1 MKSCTLVFF
10 NILTIFAFLGAFFVP
25 LNTFLGNAPSLRFAC
40 THSACVASPITTA
53 TMASSATASTEA
65 ATAAEQPNF
74 TNLIV
79 FARFDGEAE
88 FINEIYNGV
97 SVKQLIDD
105 SYSNADYSVR
115 DYYYRVSNGNVN
127 MQNVYLLDSS
137 DGSLELSRNRGYYY
151 AKADGNAGGY
161 EESEYNLRVSQLQQD
176 WASAV
181 TTALTTGG
189 GSISSIDGSQTF
201 TVDDLDKNGD
211 GKIDSITVIY
221 KYSTEFSAGWKS
233 CLWNYQ
239 TYTDRVSLTSPSGKT
254 VTSFAYVQMT
264 YDYSYSYL
272 NEGGSKRFANMKTMI
287 HEMGHIFGL
296 KDLYNTSSQSPV
308 YYMSAMANA
317 LSPVPQFISAKER
330 ESLGW
335 LGASNVQQ
343 ITTAGQYTVNVTSS
357 EIGNGVVAFKCKLQ
371 SKNKTL
377 YLEYRKFDGATNKYD
392 TQAKR
397 ISSST
402 IGLMPTITIKSG
414 LVCFLVD
421 SDTTFPSN
429 MYGSSGY
436 WSYEVLGGQNA
447 TKNDSALAADESLTI
462 TSALSV
468 EVVSVDEDKLTF
480 KVVGTDIAQTQTH
493 THNLDK
499 VNAKAASCTEAGYI
513 EHYKC
518 SSCGKLFLES
528 GAEVSAADIAVEAVG
543 HLPVTVS
550 GKTPTC
556 QETGLSDGSK
566 CNTCGEILVPQT
578 TLNKL
583 AHVESDWIIE
593 KPATTSE
600 AGSKYKK
607 CTNCGTRMQTQ
618 PIPKLDNTSGGS
630 GSGSGTGDG
639 DKDDNAGGET
649 DDGNTGGDKGDEGAG
664 DPSGDET
671 TPPVTA
677 NQSSGL
683 TLTQIVIITTS
694 SGVLILVVALIIVSR
709 IKATKH
715 RRTHRRYYDS

>member
-10 NILTIFAFLGAFFVP
+10 NILTIFAFLGAFFVLP
-25 LNTFLGNAPSLRFAC
+25 NTFLGNAPSLRFAC

-607 CTNCGTRMQTQ
+607 CTNCGTRLQTQ